1 MAGDEKVS
9 PTTSEPE
16 VDSTPANTN
25 LAKRVTTKDE
35 LHEFRENDGYI
46 IDAENS
52 DGSPSD
58 TGVKLAADGHTRLI
72 PQPSDDPKDPLNWSW
87 RKKHTILFIIAA
99 AAFLPDYGS
108 ATGAVTLIPQAAY
121 VAPLTLLESIFRYS
135 TGCLHVGRE
144 WNMTPDEVNHSQS
157 GNVFML
163 GAGGIFGMCALF
175 AQSAPTSP

>member
-16 VDSTPANTN
+16 VDSTPATTN

-87 RKKHTILFIIAA
+87 RKKHAILFIIAA

-121 VAPLTLLESIFRYS
+121 VAPLTRLDSMFKILVHHR
-135 TGCLHVGRE
+135 
-144 WNMTPDEVNHSQS
+144 
-157 GNVFML
+157 ML
-163 GAGGIFGMCALF
+163 TCR
-175 AQSAPTSP
+175 

>member
-1 MAGDEKVS
+1 MAGNEKVS

-16 VDSTPANTN
+16 VDSSPAHAH
-25 LAKRVTTKDE
+25 LEKRVITADE

-58 TGVKLAADGHTRLI
+58 TAVKLAADGHTRLI

-121 VAPLTLLESIFRYS
+121 VETIEPRPSGCHIRDASRNADEPRQRMAHDTRRGQPLTVRK
-135 TGCLHVGRE
+135 CLYAGRR
-144 WNMTPDEVNHSQS
+144 WHIWYV
-157 GNVFML
+157 
-163 GAGGIFGMCALF
+163 
-175 AQSAPTSP
+175 